1 MVGLTRG
8 DFPISLYKVP
18 LKFQSIPE
26 HVDGAIKTGLNIT
39 QKLVK
44 LGEQAIE
51 NPEKIMKEKKVKI
64 TFCSM
69 LLEDRKTVKV

>member
-18 LKFQSIPE
+18 LTFQSIPE

-51 NPEKIMKEKKVKI
+51 NPEKIMKEKKV
-64 TFCSM
+64 
-69 LLEDRKTVKV
+69 RKSFFVPCCWRTEKL